1 MVLSKSGSQTFI
13 AYEAWHK
20 YCKDNNIKDPW
31 QLEREIEKE
40 YTQYGEETINGVTA
54 WTIKWDDPTAE
65 QKQRLAECHRYRD
78 KYMED
83 REIWVGNYILK
94 NFGYDALIIFAQ
106 THSFKET
113 AFQKWF
119 TQIEPCAGIEGQ
131 CNIFCHKFLSCP
143 YRKEVEITQ

>member
-31 QLEREIEKE
+31 HLEREIEKE
-40 YTQYGEETINGVTA
+40 YTQYGEETIDGITA
-54 WTIKWDDPTAE
+54 WTIKQDDPTIE
-65 QKQRLAECHRYRD
+65 QKQRLAECHKYRD

-106 THSFKET
+106 AHNNPKT

-119 TQIEPCAGIEGQ
+119 TQIEPCTGIEGQ
-131 CNIFCHKFLSCP
+131 CNIFCHKFLNCL
-143 YRKEVEITQ
+143 YKGAVQ

>member
-13 AYEAWHK
+13 AYEAWRE

-40 YTQYGEETINGVTA
+40 YTHYGEEVIDGITA
-54 WTIKWDDPTAE
+54 WTVKWDNPTIE
-65 QKQRLAECHRYRD
+65 QKQRLAECHKYRD
-78 KYMED
+78 KYIDD

-106 THSFKET
+106 AHDKAET
-113 AFQKWF
+113 AFHEWF
-119 TQIEPCAGIEGQ
+119 AQIEPCAGIERQ
-131 CNIFCHKFLSCP
+131 CDMFCHKFLNCP
-143 YRKEVEITQ
+143 YKGEAQ